1 MQNTLDPRDTGR
13 ASRRGCRANAETA
26 PASSVSLL
34 WVSVIGASAAA
45 FLALGT
51 ASQTY
56 LAMRTHGHSFIRI
69 LMWQLG
75 CWSFWALVAPWVIRA
90 SGRQSFLR
98 LVALGIGLSLA
109 QGVVVAQ
116 LAIWLQPY
124 VPFATYNFGRTVA
137 NLWWFL
143 VLIDPLVFGL
153 LVVGGRAFAA
163 FERSRDLEL
172 RESQLEAQL
181 ARAQLDALRLEIQPH
196 FLFNT
201 LNTISAL
208 IRIHDHAGALSMLVG
223 LSDLMRATLEQP
235 AGQLAPLGRE
245 MRLITQYVD
254 LQRARFGDRLE
265 VDYHIE
271 AACEALN
278 VPVLLLQPL
287 VENALKH
294 GLAPQGRTCHLA
306 IGAAL
311 HGDAELRLWV
321 ADDGRGLA
329 PGFDIDRDA
338 GTGLRNTRD
347 RLARLYDGAA
357 TLTVRPNSEAGTIV
371 ELTLPLAPVT
381 AIDVSA
387 RGAA

>member
-1 MQNTLDPRDTGR
+1 MEHALDARDFGR
-13 ASRRGCRANAETA
+13 GSRRGRHADAA
-26 PASSVSLL
+26 RPAASSVSLL
-34 WVSVIGASAAA
+34 WVSVTGASVAA
-45 FLALGT
+45 FLALAT

-56 LAMRTHGHSFIRI
+56 LSMRTHGHSFARI

-90 SGRQSFLR
+90 SGRQGFLR
-98 LVALGIGLSLA
+98 LAGLGIGLTLA
-109 QGVVVAQ
+109 QGAMAAQ

-124 VPFATYNFGRTVA
+124 LPFVNNNFGRAVL
-137 NLWWFL
+137 NLWWFV
-143 VLIDPLVFGL
+143 VLIDPLIFGL
-153 LVVGGRAFAA
+153 LVVGGRAFAV
-163 FERSRDLEL
+163 FQRSRYLEL

-208 IRIHDHAGALSMLVG
+208 IRTHDNAAALSMLVG

-245 MRLITQYVD
+245 LRLITQYVD

-265 VDYHIE
+265 VAYHVE
-271 AACEALN
+271 PGCDALA

-294 GLAPQGRTCHLA
+294 GLAPQARTCRLA

-311 HGDAELRLWV
+311 HGDSELRLWV
-321 ADDGRGLA
+321 ADDGRGL
-329 PGFDIDRDA
+329 PVGFDIDRDG
-338 GTGLRNTRD
+338 GTGLRNTRA

-357 TLTVRPNSEAGTIV
+357 TLAVRPGADAGTIV
-371 ELTLPLAPVT
+371 ELTLPLAPLA
-381 AIDVSA
+381 AIDRSR